1 MWGIMAARLTVPPP
15 PTPEMVLMT
24 RIDHDF
30 NGRGYPRVARRLFI
44 ARSLDFTACLWRT
57 KKHQTPFPNSS
68 LHFPNSQSDCGTRR
82 NAIPVESAGLD
93 PRYGNTSITLLR
105 LSDALKL
112 RLRTVN
118 SER

>member
-1 MWGIMAARLTVPPP
+1 MIRV
-15 PTPEMVLMT
+15 
-24 RIDHDF
+24 DHAF

-44 ARSLDFTACLWRT
+44 ARSLDFTPCLWRT
-57 KKHQTPFPNSS
+57 EKHQIPFPNSS
-68 LHFPNSQSDCGTRR
+68 LHFPYNEPDRGTRR

-105 LSDALKL
+105 LSHAVKL

-118 SER
+118 SEG